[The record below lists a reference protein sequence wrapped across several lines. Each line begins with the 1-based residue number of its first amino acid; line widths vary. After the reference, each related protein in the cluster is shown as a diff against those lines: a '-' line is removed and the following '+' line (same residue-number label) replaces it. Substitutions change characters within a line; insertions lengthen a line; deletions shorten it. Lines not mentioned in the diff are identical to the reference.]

1 MNVFDKRNKNDACK
15 EIDCQLKNVAWF
27 ATYFYLAVINE
38 LDGLKKDFQVDKYD
52 NLQHAQYVL
61 ENARYVEM
69 PETWIVRL
77 PI

>member
-15 EIDCQLKNVAWF
+15 EIDCQLKNVA
-27 ATYFYLAVINE
+27 YFYLAVINE

-61 ENARYVEM
+61 ESARYVEM
-69 PETWIVRL
+69 LET
-77 PI
+77 